1 MPGAVL
7 WFFAVAV
14 GATIGSFVNV
24 CIHRLPRRVSVVHPG
39 SACPACAR
47 PIAWYDNIPVVSYL
61 LLRGRCRGCRAPISP
76 QYPLVEASTAAL
88 FALLFAR
95 HGLSADFVLRSLLS
109 AGLVA
114 LIVIDARHQILPNAI
129 TLPGIAVGLV
139 SSPLRAD
146 GTIHPERDAIIG
158 CVLGYAIPWTINAC
172 YLLWQGARGVPK
184 GRREDGIGR
193 GDFKLLAMIG
203 AFLGTRLL
211 LFTIFFGAISG
222 ALYGVAMMVFGS
234 HGWKSKVPFGV
245 FLGGAAIL
253 ALFVGEPWVGWYAG
267 LLGLSP

>member
-7 WFFAVAV
+7 WFFVVAV

-24 CIHRLPRRVSVVHPG
+24 CIHRLPLRLSVVNPG
-39 SACPACAR
+39 SACPACRR
-47 PIAWYDNIPVVSYL
+47 PIAWYDNIPIVSYAFL
-61 LLRGRCRGCRAPISP
+61 CGRCRGCRAPISP
-76 QYPLVEASTAAL
+76 QYPLVEATTAAL

-95 HGLSADFVLRSLLS
+95 HGLSPDFVLRSLL
-109 AGLVA
+109 AAALVA

-158 CVLGYAIPWTINAC
+158 CALGYAIPWTINAC
-172 YLLWQGARGVPK
+172 YLLWQGARGVPRP
-184 GRREDGIGR
+184 RREDGIGQ

-203 AFLGTRLL
+203 AFLGPRLL

-222 ALYGVAMMVFGS
+222 ALYGVAMVVFRG
-234 HGWKSKVPFGV
+234 HGWKSRLPFGV
-245 FLGGAAIL
+245 FIGCASIL
-253 ALFVGEPWVGWYAG
+253 SLFVGEPWVVWYAG
-267 LLGLSP
+267 LLGLAP